1 MQLRYGPLPDPE
13 DFHPEDD
20 PRWTLL
26 EEPCIGIAQLVG
38 MVACAILA
46 VPLWMAFPD
55 SPGRADVPSWRGYVV
70 TNFMMVNLGMP
81 IGVLVHELIH
91 MLFHPGAGTRRGS
104 ALGFWPDHAI
114 FYAAWSGEWSRERF
128 AACLLAPTVVI
139 TGFLFL
145 LQHIHPMAATPI
157 LACLH
162 LICCGG
168 DLFYTPLLLRRTPAG
183 ATLRNKG
190 WDTYWRPAS
199 LKPELQ

>member
-13 DFHPEDD
+13 DFQPEDD

-26 EEPCIGIAQLVG
+26 EEPSIDMMQLVG

-55 SPGRADVPSWRGYVV
+55 SPGRADLPSWSHHAVL
-70 TNFMMVNLGMP
+70 NLMMVCMGMP

-104 ALGFWPDHAI
+104 VLGFWPDYAV
-114 FYAAWSGEWSRERF
+114 FYAAWSGEWSRERC
-128 AACLLAPTVVI
+128 AASLLAPAVVI
-139 TGFLFL
+139 TGLLFI
-145 LQHIHPMAATPI
+145 LQHIQPMAATPI

-162 LICCGG
+162 LICCGC

-199 LKPELQ
+199 PKPGLQ